1 MATRL
6 TGWEAIAFA
15 ERSGCTLC
23 LLGDG
28 REAPRLGV
36 TAEEARAVARRR
48 PERVYVEF
56 DEPTGGGGTA
66 VG

>member
-15 ERSGCTLC
+15 ERNSC
-23 LLGDG
+23 LLGLHGDG

-36 TAEEARAVARRR
+36 TVEEAREVARRR

-56 DEPTGGGGTA
+56 DEPPGDDGRRRA
-66 VG
+66 